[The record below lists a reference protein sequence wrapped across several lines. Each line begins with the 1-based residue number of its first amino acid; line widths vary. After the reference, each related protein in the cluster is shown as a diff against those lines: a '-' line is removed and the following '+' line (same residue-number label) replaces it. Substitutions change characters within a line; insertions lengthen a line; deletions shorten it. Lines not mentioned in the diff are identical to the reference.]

1 MLQMDRAPLGAWSLT
16 LYYETDRPG
25 GLERGSSLALG
36 LGRPTPPPPPSPP
49 CAPPP
54 LPPTPS
60 SAPGRPALPPL
71 TSGPLILDS
80 VPLLLHLPLLA
91 IVTATLP
98 LWGGRWGDGR
108 EGRGFGGDGGRE
120 DGGEERGGEGGR
132 GVAGGKKKLLGTVS
146 RTRIQPPFPACR
158 PVNTTQPMEQSRHH
172 ARCITLALAC

>member
-120 DGGEERGGEGGR
+120 GFDAPRPPAKRGPGPI
-132 GVAGGKKKLLGTVS
+132 AGKRKAMK
-146 RTRIQPPFPACR
+146 RPWRPFPSCPPWR
-158 PVNTTQPMEQSRHH
+158 PSRKSGCHKEGCLKRTSRSRRE
-172 ARCITLALAC
+172 A